1 GLEQGDRRVRK
12 TRDAE
17 VLLQVDRRRRAACI
31 QRLVRDLR
39 GPRGRLGVNSSSRYE
54 KTEQKKA
61 ETGHAKERPALA
73 FNCAMGQ
80 RKQPVGTAPPSVV
93 PTHKL
98 QMPNL
103 QTPKKLQYSIR
114 LVLVARARFSG
125 FEPFAVVWEFIWD
138 LARLAFG
145 ISRRH
150 GNSYTSTNA
159 SPVVLP
165 TPDTIAE

>member
-1 GLEQGDRRVRK
+1 
-12 TRDAE
+12 
-17 VLLQVDRRRRAACI
+17 
-31 QRLVRDLR
+31 
-39 GPRGRLGVNSSSRYE
+39 GRLGVNSSSRYE

-80 RKQPVGTAPPSVV
+80 RKQPGGTAPPSVV
-93 PTHKL
+93 PTRKL

-114 LVLVARARFSG
+114 LVLVARARFRC
-125 FEPFAVVWEFIWD
+125 FQLFVVVWEFISC
-138 LARLAFG
+138 LARFAFG
-145 ISRRH
+145 ITRRH
-150 GNSYTSTNA
+150 SNLYTSTSA

-165 TPDTIAE
+165 PPDTIAE